1 MNLAALQH
9 LVNNEPEIIEG
20 NVPAGTDSNA
30 TLGVAKFIAAD
41 EANLRRLSENQRYHF
56 ERFILPLIEHVACEG
71 VFGPEDEDGDGC
83 VGSGFID
90 DEDLE
95 NCYQSG
101 DMFCQECTY
110 VQNKMNED

>member
-1 MNLAALQH
+1 MNLDALRH
-9 LVNNEPEIIEG
+9 LVENEPETIEG

-41 EANLRRLSENQRYHF
+41 DANVERLSANQRYHF
-56 ERFILPLIEHVACEG
+56 ESFILPLIQHVTCAG
-71 VFGPEDEDGDGC
+71 VFGPEDEGGDGC

-90 DEDLE
+90 DDDLDS
-95 NCYQSG
+95 CYMK
-101 DMFCQECTY
+101 DEMLCQECVY